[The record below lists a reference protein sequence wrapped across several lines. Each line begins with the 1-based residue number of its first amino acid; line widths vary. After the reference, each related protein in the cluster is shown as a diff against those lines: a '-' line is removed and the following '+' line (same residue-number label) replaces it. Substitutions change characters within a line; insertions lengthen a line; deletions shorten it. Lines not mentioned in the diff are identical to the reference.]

1 MIMRRILLRRPG
13 LAQAFVSFAFFS
25 IVLKR

>member
-13 LAQAFVSFAFFS
+13 LAQAFVSFAFFQS
-25 IVLKR
+25 F